1 MSCEFEYEPDR
12 PAVYA
17 PGPAC
22 WRKWLE
28 ENHATEK
35 SIWLIIYRKGHSKA
49 LLNYDAA
56 VNEAL
61 CFGWIDSKPNKRD
74 SDSFYQYFARRNPK
88 SNWSAVNKL
97 KVEKLLA
104 EGKMAPAGLE
114 MVELAK
120 KTGTWIALDRVENLE
135 LPTEMAILLSNDNL
149 ANTNWQAFPKSI
161 KKGLLEGIWA
171 AKTPETQSRR
181 IAEAVDRARRNDKV
195 LFRPKGNN
203 SSQQD
208 SDLATGGKGG

>member
-1 MSCEFEYEPDR
+1 
-12 PAVYA
+12 
-17 PGPAC
+17 
-22 WRKWLE
+22 
-28 ENHATEK
+28 
-35 SIWLIIYRKGHSKA
+35 
-49 LLNYDAA
+49 
-56 VNEAL
+56 
-61 CFGWIDSKPNKRD
+61 
-74 SDSFYQYFARRNPK
+74 
-88 SNWSAVNKL
+88 
-97 KVEKLLA
+97 
-104 EGKMAPAGLE
+104 